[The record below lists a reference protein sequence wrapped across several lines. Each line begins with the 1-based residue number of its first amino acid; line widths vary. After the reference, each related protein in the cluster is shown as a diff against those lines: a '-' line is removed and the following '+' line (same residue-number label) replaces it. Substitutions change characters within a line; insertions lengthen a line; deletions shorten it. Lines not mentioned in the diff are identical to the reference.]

1 MNNPIGIFDS
11 GIGGISILEKLENV
25 LPFENFIYLADND
38 NCPYGNKSKE
48 EIIKFSFKNCEK
60 LIELNCKIII
70 VACNTATT
78 NSINFLR
85 SKISIPIIGI
95 EPGLKPAIIHTK
107 TKNIGV
113 LATEQT
119 LDSNLFFETLA
130 KNKIEDIKIHEQV
143 GFDLV
148 KMIENGEPDENKLY
162 NILQNYLSP
171 MIDKN
176 IDCLVLGCT
185 HYHYI
190 IDTIKKIIPK
200 NIQLI
205 DTITPVTN
213 HTINILKL
221 NNLIN
226 TSNEK
231 RYVKV
236 FFNGNNLSRKFIG
249 DDYKIRYLKF

>member
-25 LPFENFIYLADND
+25 LPIENFIYLADNV
-38 NCPYGNKSKE
+38 NCPYGDKSKE
-48 EIIKFSFKNCEK
+48 EIIKFSLKNCEK

-85 SKISIPIIGI
+85 DKISIPIIGI

-119 LDSNLFFETLA
+119 LDSNLFFETLV
-130 KNKIEDIKIHEQV
+130 KNKIEDIKIHEQI
-143 GFDLV
+143 GFNIV
-148 KMIENGEPDENKLY
+148 KMIENEETDENKLY
-162 NILQNYLSP
+162 DILQNYLTP
-171 MIDKN
+171 MLDKN

-185 HYHYI
+185 HYHYLI
-190 IDTIKKIIPK
+190 NTIKEIIPTSVK
-200 NIQLI
+200 VI
-205 DTITPVTN
+205 DTITPVAN
-213 HTINILKL
+213 QTIKIIKL
-221 NNLIN
+221 NNLMKK
-226 TSNEK
+226 SNEK

-236 FFNGNNLSRKFIG
+236 FFNGNSLSRKFIG
-249 DDYKIRYLKF
+249 DDYEIRYLKF

>member
-113 LATEQT
+113 LAT
-119 LDSNLFFETLA
+119 
-130 KNKIEDIKIHEQV
+130 
-143 GFDLV
+143 
-148 KMIENGEPDENKLY
+148 
-162 NILQNYLSP
+162 
-171 MIDKN
+171 
-176 IDCLVLGCT
+176 
-185 HYHYI
+185 
-190 IDTIKKIIPK
+190 
-200 NIQLI
+200 
-205 DTITPVTN
+205 
-213 HTINILKL
+213 
-221 NNLIN
+221 
-226 TSNEK
+226 
-231 RYVKV
+231 
-236 FFNGNNLSRKFIG
+236 
-249 DDYKIRYLKF
+249 

>member
-25 LPFENFIYLADND
+25 LPIENFIYLADNV
-38 NCPYGNKSKE
+38 NCPYGDKSKE
-48 EIIKFSFKNCEK
+48 EIIKFSLKNCEK

-85 SKISIPIIGI
+85 DKISIPIIGI

-119 LDSNLFFETLA
+119 LDSNLFFETLV
-130 KNKIEDIKIHEQV
+130 KNKIEDIKIHEQI
-143 GFDLV
+143 GFNIV
-148 KMIENGEPDENKLY
+148 KMIENEETDENKLY
-162 NILQNYLSP
+162 DILKNYLTP
-171 MIDKN
+171 MLDKN

-185 HYHYI
+185 HYHYLI
-190 IDTIKKIIPK
+190 NTIKEIIPTSVK
-200 NIQLI
+200 VI
-205 DTITPVTN
+205 DTITPVAN
-213 HTINILKL
+213 QTIKIIKL
-221 NNLIN
+221 NNLMKK
-226 TSNEK
+226 SNEK

-236 FFNGNNLSRKFIG
+236 FFNGNSLSRKFIG
-249 DDYKIRYLKF
+249 DDYEIRYLKF

>member
-11 GIGGISILEKLENV
+11 GIGGISILEKLKNV
-25 LPFENFIYLADND
+25 LPNENFIYLADNV
-38 NCPYGNKSKE
+38 NCPYGDKSKE
-48 EIIKFSFKNCEK
+48 EIIKFSLKNCEK

-85 SKISIPIIGI
+85 DKISIPIIGI

-119 LDSNLFFETLA
+119 LDSNLFFETLV
-130 KNKIEDIKIHEQV
+130 KNKIEDIKIHEQI
-143 GFDLV
+143 GFNIV
-148 KMIENGEPDENKLY
+148 KMIENEETDENKLY
-162 NILQNYLSP
+162 DILKNYLTP
-171 MIDKN
+171 MLDKN

-185 HYHYI
+185 HYHYLI
-190 IDTIKKIIPK
+190 NTIKEIIPTSVK
-200 NIQLI
+200 VI
-205 DTITPVTN
+205 DTITPVAN
-213 HTINILKL
+213 QTIKIIKL
-221 NNLIN
+221 NNLMKK
-226 TSNEK
+226 SNEK

-236 FFNGNNLSRKFIG
+236 FFNGNSLSRKFIG
-249 DDYKIRYLKF
+249 DDYEIRYLKF